1 MNNISRRCILLSRI
15 IDYEGEKHIAF
26 RDKVRCIVYTLIVHI
41 IVAEKLAKLALNFSV
56 KCVKE
61 CLF

>member
-1 MNNISRRCILLSRI
+1 MLLSRI
-15 IDYEGEKHIAF
+15 IDYGEEKHIAF

-41 IVAEKLAKLALNFSV
+41 IVAVELAKLALNFSV